1 MKKVL
6 KLERYMWES
15 SALIASPSCVGH
27 DTFWNQ
33 EKEDSFLDWFEALGQ
48 DEGKEQK
55 NKVIFRLSVYQ
66 QEV

>member
-15 SALIASPSCVGH
+15 SALIASSSCVGH

-33 EKEDSFLDWFEALGQ
+33 EKEDSFLDWFKALGQ

-55 NKVIFRLSVYQ
+55 K
-66 QEV
+66 